1 MCHTGSV
8 KPTVLQSCWSWG
20 FKHAIFMFTA
30 KNSTGSSPSLVPL
43 GFSFSSKCARVR
55 REMESVHVQLQLY
68 IFISEPQLSFNW
80 YGRKKMVDSWTVRWM
95 RQSTCTGLMPR
106 VCLKVHISEKHRCSR
121 SKFNTTVHALDE

>member
-1 MCHTGSV
+1 
-8 KPTVLQSCWSWG
+8 
-20 FKHAIFMFTA
+20 MFTA

-80 YGRKKMVDSWTVRWM
+80 YGREKDGGQLDSEVDEAEHM
-95 RQSTCTGLMPR
+95 
-106 VCLKVHISEKHRCSR
+106 HRTDAKSLPQG
-121 SKFNTTVHALDE
+121 SYL